1 MIVLKYP
8 GWSALFLAA
17 MTVSGVPIWYAYR
30 CGLLLATEQASAW
43 QFGLACAVLA
53 TCSVAIPSLAVGA
66 CKRGRVGSALLGGL
80 ASICLLGFSIYG
92 TATVELMQRAAQ
104 SSERG
109 DEEQRLRDLRAELKA
124 AQDRIAGL
132 GVHRSAAQIDAEMKA
147 EQQSVRWAATEGC
160 TRATTAESRAYCAT
174 QARLFGEL
182 AGAGEADRHLAGI
195 ERIRQQIKDVLAS
208 RRPSMAD
215 FEVALIA
222 RILKADKDAVELI
235 RAVGR
240 AIAID
245 LVGVAFL
252 TLVWANHP
260 ETQASGCIPIVRA
273 TRWWWWQRRNQR
285 EHARVDHATSGE
297 RAPANA
303 MPSSP
308 IGAPNAS
315 VNRPGKRATLSP
327 KKGATLIPVGQ
338 VLTFPRAIIPNASNN
353 ATPGV
358 GDSRGE
364 DHQPPQPVLGAA
376 ALAILPAPIP
386 KPVHRPSPLVGD
398 NSREHDVE
406 TIGGILPA
414 FDRDHLERVEGAS
427 ASASDICAALQ
438 TWCAKNGVKVPSQKR
453 LGLYLAGLGF
463 KRWKRNGKM
472 HYQHVHLKGATRR
485 SSQGWP
491 ERQDDSAKSISAA
504 SAYEDEFSRVTV

>member
-17 MTVSGVPIWYAYR
+17 LAASAVPIWYAYR
-30 CGLLLATEQASAW
+30 CGLLLATEEAGAW

-53 TCSVAIPSLAVGA
+53 ACSVAIPSLAVGA
-66 CKRGRVGSALLGGL
+66 WKRGRVGSALLGGL
-80 ASICLLGFSIYG
+80 ASACLLGFSIYG
-92 TATVELMQRAAQ
+92 TATVELMQRATQA
-104 SSERG
+104 SERDG
-109 DEEQRLRDLRAELKA
+109 EEQRLRDLRAELKA
-124 AQDRIAGL
+124 AQDRITDL

-147 EQQSVRWAATEGC
+147 EQQSARWTATEGC

-174 QARLFGEL
+174 HTRLFGEL
-182 AGAGEADRHLAGI
+182 AGAGEADRHLASI
-195 ERIRQQIKDVLAS
+195 ERIRQQIKDALAS

-240 AIAID
+240 AVAID

-260 ETQASGCIPIVRA
+260 ETKTSGSTPIVRA
-273 TRWWWWQRRNQR
+273 ARWWRRRRNQH
-285 EHARVDHATSGE
+285 EHAQVGHATSAE

-308 IGAPNAS
+308 VRVPNVS
-315 VNRPGKRATLSP
+315 VDPPRKLPTLPTKKDATSIPG
-327 KKGATLIPVGQ
+327 GQ
-338 VLTFPRAIIPNASNN
+338 VLTFPRAIFPNASNN

-358 GDSRGE
+358 GDSCGE

-386 KPVHRPSPLVGD
+386 KPVHRPSPLAGD
-398 NSREHDVE
+398 NSREYELGTV
-406 TIGGILPA
+406 GGILPA
-414 FDRDHLERVEGAS
+414 FDREHLERVEGAS
-427 ASASDICAALQ
+427 ASASDICATLQ
-438 TWCAKNGVKVPSQKR
+438 TWCAKHGVEVPSQKR

-472 HYQHVHLKGATRR
+472 HYQHVHLKGA
-485 SSQGWP
+485 
-491 ERQDDSAKSISAA
+491 
-504 SAYEDEFSRVTV
+504 